1 MPDETPDELHLDNI
15 FLWNSINFDQSQP
28 KYYHQLLEEKNALKK
43 KPFISDSASSSSLL
57 LLQNQKQ
64 GINYIWMV
72 NPYGVHLILT
82 NLARSPLQTDA
93 LNAETPTGRKTLR
106 CRAAVGPQCL
116 SFICM

>member
-28 KYYHQLLEEKNALKK
+28 KYYHQLLEEKNALEKNHLLVILHHH
-43 KPFISDSASSSSLL
+43 PLL

-64 GINYIWMV
+64 GINYIWMA

-82 NLARSPLQTDA
+82 NFS
-93 LNAETPTGRKTLR
+93 LNINLNHWMTFLME
-106 CRAAVGPQCL
+106 
-116 SFICM
+116 FI